1 MKIED
6 KRLLTTTFEK
16 IEVGECFIDEED
28 DLYLKIESVCMMD
41 EEYNCVDMLDGKVY
55 YKFKSD
61 AVEKVRTKVVIE

>member
-6 KRLLTTTFEK
+6 KRLLTTTFDK

-28 DLYLKIESVCMMD
+28 DLYLKIERVCMMD

-55 YKFKSD
+55 YKLKSD
-61 AVEKVRTKVVIE
+61 AVEKVRAKVVIE

>member
-16 IEVGECFIDEED
+16 IEVGECFSDEED
-28 DLYLKIESVCMMD
+28 DLYLKIETVRMMD
-41 EEYNCVDMLDGKVY
+41 EEYNCVDMLDGKVH

-61 AVEKVRTKVVIE
+61 AVEKVRAKVVIE

>member
-6 KRLLTTTFEK
+6 KRLLTTTFDK

-28 DLYLKIESVCMMD
+28 NLYLKIERVCMMD

>member
-6 KRLLTTTFEK
+6 KRLLTTVFEK

-28 DLYLKIESVCMMD
+28 DLYLKIERVCMMD
-41 EEYNCVDMLDGKVY
+41 EEYNCVDMMDGKVY

-61 AVEKVRTKVVIE
+61 AVEKVRAKVVIE